1 MMPALDK
8 AESLKWAE
16 YYLSLGWHLTFFTPG
31 TKGPT
36 GPQSVGWN
44 TPRELVT
51 TQERAQAKLAN
62 GSMNMGLCHLPS
74 GTVSLD
80 VDDEAWTRFIFDEF
94 GIDYDAL
101 LGSGMRIKSKAGR
114 DKAIFAA
121 PHDLDLHKISW
132 PKPDAVKP
140 TDRFVI
146 FELRSGPNQDV
157 LPPSLHPDGHNY
169 EWAEGQA
176 PWDFGDELP
185 QIPDELLNLWR
196 NFGEFKEQIDAICP
210 WRKATAAPKLKVR
223 DGVPSEHQDIIGKY
237 NDQADVYGLLR
248 LGGYKQKG
256 KRWLAPSSSTNIPG
270 VVVFEDGKVFSH
282 HGSDPL
288 ADGYAHDAF
297 DLFVLFEH
305 AGNFNEAL
313 SHAGRIVGIEKGAT
327 KFVPDVK
334 IDFESLIKSAV
345 KEAVKT
351 ETKPKPVVVDTE
363 NYTPV
368 PEYLLNPGGFVSE
381 IIEWVLATSQQ
392 PRKVLSLAGALSLA
406 ATILGQKVQSE
417 TGIRTNLQ
425 VVGVGGTSVGKDH
438 ARKCNKAFFI
448 ASGLSDFLG
457 GEELASGA
465 ALLGRMGDHPNT
477 LFQLDEFGLMMQSI
491 VNPKSGSHKAEIM
504 SSMMKMFSSAGTVFH
519 GAEYADRKMRQ
530 RKDIQYPCLN
540 VYATTTAE
548 MLWPALNSSHS
559 ASGFLNRL
567 LFMFEP
573 SVRIKR
579 RHTTITPP
587 PDSSIE
593 WAKAV
598 RAAMI
603 DMEGLTPSNPIIV
616 PMSERAI
623 DEFDAFDDW
632 IAERMDQSRFM
643 GLDALWG
650 RAWEHGAKIALIVA
664 CGRFTAAQWAN
675 KERPEIGYDEARYGI
690 EFVKFSIGEI
700 EREVATRVADS
711 EFGNFVNEVSR
722 RIVAAG
728 NKGLTERELASSS
741 RMFRGLNPVQ
751 RDMVL
756 ATVKRNGDAVFANLG
771 KGPSGR
777 GRDRE
782 AWVSSEFL
790 DENHI
795 NGDNR

>member
-1 MMPALDK
+1 MPALDR
-8 AESLKWAE
+8 AEYLRWAE
-16 YYLSLGWHLTFFTPG
+16 YYLNLGWHLTFFTQG

-51 TQERAQAKLAN
+51 TPDRAASKLAN
-62 GSMNMGLCHLPS
+62 GPMNMGLCHLPS
-74 GTVSLD
+74 GTISLD

-101 LGSGMRIKSKAGR
+101 LGSGMRIKSKSGR
-114 DKAIFAA
+114 DKAIFCA

-176 PWDFGDELP
+176 PWDFGENLP

-196 NFGEFKEQIDAICP
+196 NFSEIKEQIDAICP
-210 WRKATAAPKLKVR
+210 WRKNIAAPKIKAR

-237 NDQADVYGLLR
+237 NAQADVYALLR
-248 LGGYKQKG
+248 IGGYKQKG
-256 KRWLAPSSSTNIPG
+256 KRWLAPSSSTKIPG
-270 VVVFEDGKVFSH
+270 VVVFDDGKVFSH

-313 SHAGRIVGIEKGAT
+313 SHAGRIVGIEKGAA

-334 IDFESLIKSAV
+334 INFESLIKNAV
-345 KEAVKT
+345 KDAAKEEKAVVQ
-351 ETKPKPVVVDTE
+351 KPATIDVE
-363 NYTPV
+363 NYTPI
-368 PEYLLNPGGFVSE
+368 PERLLNPGGAVGE
-381 IIEWVLATSQQ
+381 IMEWMLETAQQ
-392 PRKVLSLAGALSLA
+392 PRRVLSLAGALSVV
-406 ATILGQKVQSE
+406 ATILGRKVRTE

-425 VVGVGGTSVGKDH
+425 ICGVAGTSVGKDH
-438 ARKCNKAFFI
+438 ARKCNKSLLMAAGLEDFI
-448 ASGLSDFLG
+448 G
-457 GEELASGA
+457 GEELASGS
-465 ALLGRMGDHPNT
+465 ALLARMGDQPNT

-491 VNPKSGSHKAEIM
+491 SSPKSGSHKAEIM
-504 SSMMKMFSSAGTVFH
+504 SAVMKMFSSAGTVFH
-519 GAEYADRKMRQ
+519 GAEYADRKTRQ
-530 RKDIQYPCLN
+530 RKDIDHPCLN
-540 VYATTTAE
+540 IHATTTAE

-559 ASGFLNRL
+559 SSGFLNRL
-567 LFMFEP
+567 LFLFEP
-573 SVRIKR
+573 TVRIKR
-579 RHTTITPP
+579 RHTSAGQP
-587 PDSSIE
+587 PDGVVS
-593 WAKAV
+593 WAKSA
-598 RAAMI
+598 RAANI
-603 DMEGLTPSNPIIV
+603 DMEGLMPSNPICV

-623 DEFDAFDDW
+623 DEFDAFEDW
-632 IAERMDQSRFM
+632 INDRMDAAKFV
-643 GLDALWG
+643 GADALWG

-675 KERPEIGYDEARYGI
+675 NERPEIGYDEACYGI

-700 EREVATRVADS
+700 EREVAARVSDS
-711 EFGNFVNEVSR
+711 EFGHFVNEATKH
-722 RIVAAG
+722 ICGAG
-728 NKGLTERELASSS
+728 EHGLTERELARKCYS
-741 RMFRGLNPVQ
+741 FKGLNPVQ

-756 ATVKRNGDAVFANLG
+756 ATIKRNGDAVFVNMG
-771 KGPSGR
+771 KGLSGR
-777 GRDRE
+777 GKDRE
-782 AWVSSEFL
+782 AWVATNFVAE
-790 DENHI
+790 EC
-795 NGDNR
+795 